1 MRTLTACRKPGGGGM
16 EWTGEV
22 REGLRLR
29 RGHEARR
36 RRVEATLT
44 STHSGLRRYS
54 ILALMHS
61 VNLLSRLSYDKDSP

>member
-1 MRTLTACRKPGGGGM
+1 MRTLIACRKPGGT
-16 EWTGEV
+16 EWTAEV

-54 ILALMHS
+54 ILAFMHS
-61 VNLLSRLSYDKDSP
+61 VNLLSHLSYDTH